1 VLILFNLQTNWLPNI
16 LKTTEPQLI
25 AQLYQF
31 MNFVYP
37 AFLFGLLAL
46 AIPVIIHLFN
56 FRKFKT
62 VYFSNVKFLKDIEEE
77 TATKNK
83 LKHLLILFS
92 RLLALTFLVFAFAQ
106 PFIPSANTEN
116 KTNKRAVS
124 IYIDNSFSME
134 SSYGDEQLIQVA
146 KRKAEE
152 IVKGFT
158 VDDKFQLLTNDMEAK
173 HQRLLSKDEMLN
185 MITQVKSSPEVK
197 EINEIFKRQNDILK
211 REDNNFSKIVYELSD
226 FQINA
231 GKMENDTSIQVNL
244 VQLKSNDKRNVT
256 IDSAWFLTPVQLLN
270 QQSQLCI
277 RIKNYGEEEINN
289 APVTLKLNGEI
300 KSLTDVSIPVNGE
313 ITDTLVFTVSDDV
326 WYSGELS
333 IKDYPVTFDDI
344 LYFTFKPVSKI
355 PVLSIN
361 GKEQNSFIQS
371 LYGNNPLF
379 LLNNNFVNQIGFS
392 MLNQYDLIILNEVKT
407 ISGGLEQAL
416 LEQLERGCNI
426 LVLPALD
433 MDVTTFN
440 GFLQKNNAAT
450 YGSLITSKRNVT
462 EIDTRNTLF
471 DDVFEKIPNNLAL
484 PYADQSFGIES
495 FTRTSSDPI
504 LLFADKKPMITV
516 CPVNKGAIFLSA
528 VPFNREVTDL
538 PVQGGL
544 FVPMMYKIALN
555 TQKGAELFSTIGESK
570 WIDLKGIVLAG
581 DQTLKVKSAANE
593 FIPEIRN
600 VGNSTAINLSA
611 YTNEAG
617 IYNVIPGGTTQTEQ
631 LLALNYD
638 RSESD
643 LRFYSK
649 DVLKEMYDAPNFNI
663 MDDIDRNFTNVVAQI
678 NEGTPLWKFCII
690 FVLIFLAAEIALIR
704 LLP

>member
-1 VLILFNLQTNWLPNI
+1 
-16 LKTTEPQLI
+16 
-25 AQLYQF
+25 

-56 FRKFKT
+56 FRRFKT
-62 VYFSNVKFLKDIEEE
+62 IYFSNVKFLKDIEEE

-106 PFIPSANTEN
+106 PFIPSANTQN

-158 VDDKFQLLTNDMEAK
+158 IDDKFQLLTNDLEAK

-185 MITQVKSSPEVK
+185 MITQVKSTPEVK
-197 EINEIFKRQNDILK
+197 ELNEIFTRQRDILN
-211 REDNNFSKIVYELSD
+211 REGDNISKIVYELSD
-226 FQINA
+226 FQTNS
-231 GKMENDTSIQVNL
+231 GQMENDTSIQVNL

-277 RIKNYGEEEINN
+277 RIKNYGEEDINN
-289 APVTLKLNGEI
+289 VPVTLKLNGEI

-313 ITDTLVFTVSDDV
+313 ITDTLAFTVNADV

-355 PVLSIN
+355 PVLCIN
-361 GKEQNSFIQS
+361 GSGQNSFIQS
-371 LYGNNPLF
+371 LYGNNQLF
-379 LLNNNFVNQIGFS
+379 LLNNNLVNQIGFS
-392 MLNQYDLIILNEVKT
+392 ELDQYDLIILNEVKT

-416 LEQLERGCNI
+416 SAQLERGCNI
-426 LVLPALD
+426 LILPALD

-440 GFLQKNNAAT
+440 TFLQKNNAST
-450 YGSLITSKRNVT
+450 YGSLIKSKRNVT
-462 EIDTRNTLF
+462 EIDTRNSIF
-471 DDVFEKIPNNLAL
+471 DNVFEKIPNNLAL
-484 PYADQSFGIES
+484 PYADQSFAIES
-495 FTRTSSDPI
+495 FSRTSTDPI
-504 LLFADKKPMITV
+504 LIFADNKPMFAV
-516 CPVNKGAIFLSA
+516 SAVDNGAIFLSA
-528 VPFNREVTDL
+528 VPFNREITDL

-544 FVPMMYKIALN
+544 FVPLMYKIALN
-555 TQKGAELFSTIGESK
+555 TQKGAELFSTIGETK
-570 WIDLKGIVLAG
+570 WIDLKGIELDG
-581 DQTLKVKSAANE
+581 DQTLKVKSAINE
-593 FIPEIRN
+593 FIPEIRKA
-600 VGNSTAINLSA
+600 GNTTAINLSA

-617 IYNVIPGGTTQTEQ
+617 IYNIIPGSASLSEQ

-643 LRFYSK
+643 LRFYST
-649 DVLKEMYDAPNFNI
+649 DVLKEMYNAPNFNI
-663 MDDIDRNFTNVVAQI
+663 MDDIERDFTNVVAQM
-678 NEGTPLWKFCII
+678 NEGIPLWKFCII